1 MAGWLDSGRIY
12 EVGWRMDR
20 LSGPVLGLPCE
31 ELVLQPACQLLGAQ
45 GEADFFV
52 PLEPTGVWMVP
63 VSAKYTQGP
72 VGDGRA

>member
-1 MAGWLDSGRIY
+1 
-12 EVGWRMDR
+12 MDR

-31 ELVLQPACQLLGAQ
+31 ELVLQPAHQLLGTQ

-63 VSAKYTQGP
+63 VSSKYTQSP
-72 VGDGRA
+72 VDDGRA

>member
-1 MAGWLDSGRIY
+1 
-12 EVGWRMDR
+12 MDR